1 MTNEDPRPIDDFS
14 TARIERDKADM
25 PEVEEPAAEDADT
38 SSDEDLGE
46 HPEDR
51 EV

>member
-1 MTNEDPRPIDDFS
+1 MTTDETPRPIDDFS
-14 TARIERDKADM
+14 TARIDRDKADP
-25 PEVEEPAAEDADT
+25 PEVEEPGDDADT

-46 HPEDR
+46 HPEDK